1 MKQSEI
7 ASIDAFLATLH
18 HLSDHTRK
26 AYAGDLA
33 VFLDYCEQLGVN
45 EWRELD
51 GRQVRG
57 YITQRHR
64 QGIGGRSLRR
74 NLSSIRAFYK
84 YLLTRGEATQNPA
97 DGITT
102 PRTEK
107 RLPKTLD
114 VEQSARLV
122 EIKGDDKLAVRDRA
136 ILELMY
142 SSGLRLAECVDLD
155 LYSIDT
161 RDGLVT
167 VLGKGNKMRK
177 VPVGKFALHAVSDWL
192 KVRPLLAALE
202 ETALFV
208 STRGTRISARSV
220 QQRLRHWARKQGL
233 DTHVHP
239 HMLRHSFATHLL
251 ESSGDLRAVQE
262 LLGHADISTTQI
274 YTNLDFQH
282 LANVYD
288 EAHPRARKARKQGTA
303 IPAQPRTRDT

>member
-7 ASIDAFLATLH
+7 AKIDAFLGTLQ
-18 HLSDHTRK
+18 HLSGHTRK

-33 VFLDYCEQLGVN
+33 FFLDYCKQLDVN
-45 EWRELD
+45 GWQELD

-57 YITQRHR
+57 YVTQRHR

-74 NLSSIRAFYK
+74 NLSSVRAFYK
-84 YLLTRGEATQNPA
+84 YLLTRGEVSQNPA
-97 DGITT
+97 EGITT

-122 EIKGDDKLAVRDRA
+122 EIKGDGELAVRDRA

-142 SSGLRLAECVDLD
+142 SSGLRLAECVGLD
-155 LYSIDT
+155 LYSVDI
-161 RDGLVT
+161 RDALVT
-167 VLGKGNKMRK
+167 VRGKGNKTRK
-177 VPVGKFALHAVSDWL
+177 VPVGKYALDAVSAWL
-192 KVRPLLAALE
+192 KVRPQLAKLE

-208 STRGTRISARSV
+208 STRGNRLSTRSV
-220 QQRLRHWARKQGL
+220 QQRMRHWALKQGL

-239 HMLRHSFATHLL
+239 HMLRHSFATHML

-282 LANVYD
+282 LAGVYD
-288 EAHPRARKARKQGTA
+288 QAHPRARKK
-303 IPAQPRTRDT
+303 

>member
-7 ASIDAFLATLH
+7 AKIDAFLGTLQ
-18 HLSDHTRK
+18 HLSGHTRK

-33 VFLDYCEQLGVN
+33 FFLDYCKQLDVN
-45 EWRELD
+45 GWQELD

-57 YITQRHR
+57 YVTQRHR

-74 NLSSIRAFYK
+74 NLSSVRAFYK
-84 YLLTRGEATQNPA
+84 YLLTRGEVSQNPA
-97 DGITT
+97 EGITT

-122 EIKGDDKLAVRDRA
+122 EIKGDGELAVRDRA

-142 SSGLRLAECVDLD
+142 SSGLRLAECVGLD
-155 LYSIDT
+155 QYSIDI
-161 RDGLVT
+161 RDALVT
-167 VLGKGNKMRK
+167 VRGKGNKTRK
-177 VPVGKFALHAVSDWL
+177 VPVGKYALDAVSAWL
-192 KVRPLLAALE
+192 KVRPQLAKLE

-208 STRGTRISARSV
+208 STRGNRLSTRSV
-220 QQRLRHWARKQGL
+220 QQRMRHWALKQGL

-239 HMLRHSFATHLL
+239 HMLRHSFATHML

-282 LANVYD
+282 LAGVYD
-288 EAHPRARKARKQGTA
+288 QAHPRARKK
-303 IPAQPRTRDT
+303 

>member
-1 MKQSEI
+1 MKQSEV
-7 ASIDAFLATLH
+7 AKIDAFLGTLL
-18 HLSDHTRK
+18 HLSGHTRK

-33 VFLDYCEQLGVN
+33 FFLDYCNQLNVN
-45 EWRELD
+45 GWRDLD
-51 GRQVRG
+51 GRQIRG
-57 YITQRHR
+57 YVTQRHR
-64 QGIGGRSLRR
+64 KGIGGRSLRR
-74 NLSSIRAFYK
+74 NLSSVRAFYR
-84 YLLTRGEATQNPA
+84 YLLTRGEVTQNPA
-97 DGITT
+97 EGITT

-122 EIKGDDKLAVRDRA
+122 EIKGDKELAVRDRA

-142 SSGLRLAECVDLD
+142 SSGLRLSECIGLD
-155 LYSIDT
+155 LYSVDI
-161 RDGLVT
+161 RDQLVT
-167 VLGKGNKMRK
+167 VRGKGNKTRK
-177 VPVGKFALHAVSDWL
+177 VPVGRYALDAIGAWL
-192 KVRPLLAALE
+192 RVRPQLAALE

-208 STRGTRISARSV
+208 SVRGNRISARSV
-220 QQRLRHWARKQGL
+220 QQRLRHWALKQGL

-239 HMLRHSFATHLL
+239 HMLRHSFATHML

-288 EAHPRARKARKQGTA
+288 QAHPRARKKS
-303 IPAQPRTRDT
+303 

>member
-1 MKQSEI
+1 MII
-7 ASIDAFLATLH
+7 ASPGEKSGLGTLRVSGE
-18 HLSDHTRK
+18 HLSGHTRK

-33 VFLDYCEQLGVN
+33 FFLDYCKQLDVN
-45 EWRELD
+45 GWQDLD

-57 YITQRHR
+57 YVTQRHR

-74 NLSSIRAFYK
+74 NLSSVRAFYK
-84 YLLTRGEATQNPA
+84 YLLTRGEVTQNPA
-97 DGITT
+97 EGITT

-122 EIKGDDKLAVRDRA
+122 EIKGDGELAVRDRA

-142 SSGLRLAECVDLD
+142 SSGLRLAECVGLD
-155 LYSIDT
+155 LYSVDI
-161 RDGLVT
+161 RDALVT
-167 VLGKGNKMRK
+167 VRGKGNKTRK
-177 VPVGKFALHAVSDWL
+177 VPVGKYALAAVSAWL
-192 KVRPLLAALE
+192 KVRPQLAALG

-208 STRGTRISARSV
+208 STRGNRLSTRSV
-220 QQRLRHWARKQGL
+220 QQRLRHWALKQGL

-239 HMLRHSFATHLL
+239 HMLRHSFATHML

-282 LANVYD
+282 LAGVYD
-288 EAHPRARKARKQGTA
+288 QAHPRARKK
-303 IPAQPRTRDT
+303 

>member
-1 MKQSEI
+1 MKQSEV
-7 ASIDAFLATLH
+7 AKIDAFLGTLQ
-18 HLSDHTRK
+18 HLSGHTRK

-33 VFLDYCEQLGVN
+33 FFLDYCEQLDVN
-45 EWRELD
+45 GWQDLD

-57 YITQRHR
+57 YVTQRHR

-74 NLSSIRAFYK
+74 NLSSVRAFYK
-84 YLLTRGEATQNPA
+84 YLLTRGEVTQNPA
-97 DGITT
+97 EGITT

-122 EIKGDDKLAVRDRA
+122 EIKGDGELAVRDRA

-142 SSGLRLAECVDLD
+142 SSGLRLAECVGLD
-155 LYSIDT
+155 LYSVDI
-161 RDGLVT
+161 RDALVT
-167 VLGKGNKMRK
+167 VRGKGNKTRK
-177 VPVGKFALHAVSDWL
+177 VPVGKYALAAVSAWL
-192 KVRPLLAALE
+192 KVRTQLAALG

-208 STRGTRISARSV
+208 STRGNRLSTRSV
-220 QQRLRHWARKQGL
+220 QQRLRHWALKQGL

-239 HMLRHSFATHLL
+239 HMLRHSFATHML

-282 LANVYD
+282 LAGVYD
-288 EAHPRARKARKQGTA
+288 QAHPRARKK
-303 IPAQPRTRDT
+303 